1 MCIHVHTCVYIRA
14 CECVCVYVCECV
26 CVCVCVCA
34 RAHARA
40 CVNSITI
47 INAVLSNIIMPL
59 VVTCTILMLSGKWLS
74 NV

>member
-1 MCIHVHTCVYIRA
+1 MCIHVCTFVHVS
-14 CECVCVYVCECV
+14 VYVCMCV
-26 CVCVCVCA
+26 SVCVCVCA